1 MITTYILQAGG
12 FGSEARTTYGI
23 PTKDGI
29 YVRCGCWSGT
39 IDEFRQR
46 VENVYQ
52 GKDYY
57 DEYMAVIALF
67 KAAYKRIMKKVN

>member
-1 MITTYILQAGG
+1 MA
-12 FGSEARTTYGI
+12 SEARTTYGI

-39 IDEFRQR
+39 IEEFRQR
-46 VENVYQ
+46 VENVYK

-67 KAAYKRIMKKVN
+67 KAAYKRIMKEVK